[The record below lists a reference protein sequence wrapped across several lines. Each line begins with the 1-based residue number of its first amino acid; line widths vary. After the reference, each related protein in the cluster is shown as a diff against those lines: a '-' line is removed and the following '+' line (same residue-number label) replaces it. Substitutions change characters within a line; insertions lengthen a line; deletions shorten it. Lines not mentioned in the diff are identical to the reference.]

1 MPYAIPPLRHASALG
16 ALLLVLASAPA
27 WAQATAEQQQAC
39 APDALKLCS
48 DTIPDIPKTTACMKA
63 HVADLSPR
71 CRTAF
76 NEAIGGAPKA
86 TASKV
91 AATKV
96 AASRHPTEATKPR
109 VAARSEREAT
119 LSTRR
124 EPGAAVLPPRAA
136 RLDRTPTG
144 TLPAAVAP
152 VGNPPAPNSS
162 EPSLV
167 NLCRAGLIDAYTCHN
182 TIPALGLLR

>member
-1 MPYAIPPLRHASALG
+1 MPYAISPPRRAPAIG

-27 WAQATAEQQQAC
+27 WAQATAEQQRAC
-39 APDALKLCS
+39 APDAIKLCS

-76 NEAIGGAPKA
+76 NEAIGGAPK
-86 TASKV
+86 
-91 AATKV
+91 V
-96 AASRHPTEATKPR
+96 AASRRPNEVQKPR
-109 VAARSEREAT
+109 VAARTEHEAT
-119 LSTRR
+119 LPTRR
-124 EPGAAVLPPRAA
+124 EPRAAALQPRAT

-144 TLPAAVAP
+144 SLPAAAP
-152 VGNPPAPNSS
+152 SASGPPASNSS
-162 EPSLV
+162 EASLV

-182 TIPALGLLR
+182 TIPTLSLSR